1 MNTPGSKGPRR
12 PRRPTKAP
20 QDEVHRITTAADSLR
35 ADQARRTRRY
45 LIQMSI
51 RLVCLIAAV
60 FTHGIL
66 MWVLLAAA
74 VVLPYIA
81 VIEANV
87 GRDTRTSDLPPMEY
101 HQLPGAPSTPAVPPT
116 PADPPPPSAPYS
128 PPPSSGDS
136 HD

>member
-1 MNTPGSKGPRR
+1 MNTPGSKGSRRSRR
-12 PRRPTKAP
+12 PAKAP
-20 QDEVHRITTAADSLR
+20 QDEVHRITSAADSLR
-35 ADQARRTRRY
+35 DDQARRTRRY

-87 GRDTRTSDLPPMEY
+87 GRDLRGDDLPPMEY
-101 HQLPGAPSTPAVPPT
+101 HQLPGAPTTPAVPPPT
-116 PADPPPPSAPYS
+116 SAPDSSPPSA
-128 PPPSSGDS
+128 GDP

>member
-1 MNTPGSKGPRR
+1 
-12 PRRPTKAP
+12 
-20 QDEVHRITTAADSLR
+20 
-35 ADQARRTRRY
+35 
-45 LIQMSI
+45 MSI

-60 FTHGIL
+60 FTSGIL

-87 GRDTRTSDLPPMEY
+87 GRDTRTVDLPPMDY
-101 HQLPGAPSTPAVPPT
+101 HQLPGAPSTPTVPPT
-116 PADPPPPSAPYS
+116 PADSSAPTDPPAPADPPPTSAPDS
-128 PPPSSGDS
+128 SRPSSGDT

>member
-12 PRRPTKAP
+12 LRRPAKAP
-20 QDEVHRITTAADSLR
+20 LDEVHRITTAADSLR
-35 ADQARRTRRY
+35 DDQARRTRRY

-60 FTHGIL
+60 FANGIL
-66 MWVLLAAA
+66 MWVLLACA

-81 VIEANV
+81 VVEANV
-87 GRDTRTSDLPPMEY
+87 GRDTRQVDLPPIDRN
-101 HQLPGAPSTPAVPPT
+101 QLPGAPSTPAVPPPT
-116 PADPPPPSAPYS
+116 NTPPSS
-128 PPPSSGDS
+128 QPSSGDT